1 MKSHGRNAGWEAVK
15 WWQRVLFTGCLA
27 TLGSML
33 SPSPVRANDYFEV
46 GAGADYSVGDYG
58 DVEDTEILF
67 LTASAKLRTGGW
79 TLRASLPYIH
89 VKGPGNII
97 PSEEGVIPGIT
108 RTPVVSRQGMGDIA
122 FVAEHTFRLGD
133 RTFVDLIGR
142 IKLPTASAAKGLG
155 TGTTSVTASAELT
168 RVIGPV
174 ILTARAG
181 RRFNGSSEAF
191 RQRDVW
197 EASSGV
203 IYVDGGTSVGL
214 FYDWRAK
221 VRRTSAPRSEMTA
234 FITRKLSPKL
244 QLQGYVTVGL
254 TNGSPDRGG
263 GLVLVNRFSL

>member
-1 MKSHGRNAGWEAVK
+1 MKGSGRHAGWVTME
-15 WWQRVLFTGCLA
+15 WWQRVLYTGCLA
-27 TLGSML
+27 TLGLMF

-97 PSEEGVIPGIT
+97 PTDQGVIPGIT

-122 FVAEHTFRLGD
+122 LVAERTFRLD
-133 RTFVDLIGR
+133 EQTFVDLIGR
-142 IKLPTASAAKGLG
+142 IKVPTASAAKGLG
-155 TGTTSVTASAELT
+155 TGTTSVTTSVELT
-168 RVIGPV
+168 RLIGPV
-174 ILTARAG
+174 IVTARTG
-181 RRFNGSSEAF
+181 RRFNRSSEAF

-197 EASSGV
+197 EASGSV
-203 IYVDGGTSVGL
+203 MYVDGDTSVGL
-214 FYDWRAK
+214 SYDWRAK
-221 VRRTSAPRSEMTA
+221 VRRMSAPRSEVTA

-244 QLQGYVTVGL
+244 QLQAYANVGL
-254 TNGSPDRGG
+254 SNGSPDRGG